1 MDYTDII
8 KWGEAAG
15 VRAVKTAA
23 QAAIAAIGT
32 AAAMGDVDWFMIG
45 STAALAAIV
54 SILTSLAGLPEVND
68 GASIA
73 SLTRSGI
80 EKAASSRVNDATIE
94 RVDADTQVRSIDT
107 SDFDD

>member
-1 MDYTDII
+1 MDCTDII
-8 KWGEAAG
+8 KWSEAAG

-32 AAAMGDVDWFMIG
+32 SAAMGDVDWVMIG

-54 SILTSLAGLPEVND
+54 SLLTSLAGLPEVND

-80 EKAASSRVNDATIE
+80 EKAASRRVNDATIE
-94 RVDADTQVRSIDT
+94 RVDSDLRARSIDT
-107 SDFDD
+107 SDFDE

>member
-23 QAAIAAIGT
+23 QASIAAIGT
-32 AAAMGDVDWFMIG
+32 SAAMGDVDWVMIG

-80 EKAASSRVNDATIE
+80 EKEASSRVNDATIE

-107 SDFDD
+107 SDFDE

>member
-1 MDYTDII
+1 MGI
-8 KWGEAAG
+8 
-15 VRAVKTAA
+15 
-23 QAAIAAIGT
+23 AIG
-32 AAAMGDVDWFMIG
+32 AGFYECVIIAF
-45 STAALAAIV
+45 V
-54 SILTSLAGLPEVND
+54 SILTSLAGLPEVNE

-73 SLTRSGI
+73 ALTRSGI

>member
-23 QAAIAAIGT
+23 QASIAAIGT
-32 AAAMGDVDWFMIG
+32 SAAMGDVDWVMIG

-80 EKAASSRVNDATIE
+80 EKSASSRVNDATIE

-107 SDFDD
+107 SDFDE